1 MSADL
6 SYQNVVHKRMG
17 GTRLVIP
24 TGCVQDIE
32 SGGALEIG
40 GTKYIDTSGR
50 VVQQYESKTSD
61 DGGDILTNYGV
72 SYLSPVALAST
83 FVLPAGTANV
93 IKTITVGNGSTAASG
108 GAVVTVKSSG
118 CVIIDA
124 SSSTA
129 LATITGTAY
138 QSGSINLI
146 AESTALWRVI
156 GKPSTSLALS

>member
-1 MSADL
+1 
-6 SYQNVVHKRMG
+6 MG
-17 GTRLVIP
+17 GTRLVVP

-40 GTKYIDTSGR
+40 GTKYIDTSGKI
-50 VVQQYESKTSD
+50 VQQYESKTSD
-61 DGGDILTNYGV
+61 DGGEALTNYGV

-83 FVLPAGTANV
+83 FILPTGTANV
-93 IKTITVGNGSTAASG
+93 VKVITVGNGSTATAG
-108 GAVVTVKSSG
+108 GAAVTVKSSG
-118 CVIIDA
+118 CAIIDA
-124 SSSTA
+124 SSSTS

-146 AESTALWRVI
+146 AESTAVWRVI